1 MSNEIEVK
9 KLCELSKLE
18 IPDEMI
24 LETSHKVGE
33 VMSLFDKL
41 DELDISSSSSMD
53 SYGKLRI
60 EKSLESLR
68 DDIPRRNT
76 STTDSTTDSLT
87 KFKLLNTKN
96 GYVLGPR
103 I

>member
-1 MSNEIEVK
+1 MSNEIDVK

-24 LETSHKVGE
+24 LETSRKVRE

-41 DELDISSSSSMD
+41 DELDISNSTSMD
-53 SYGKLRI
+53 SYGGLRV

-68 DDIPRRNT
+68 EDTPRESISDSE
-76 STTDSTTDSLT
+76 STA
-87 KFKLLNTKN
+87 KFNLLNTKN
-96 GYVLGPR
+96 GFVLGPR

>member
-1 MSNEIEVK
+1 MSGEIDVK

-24 LETSHKVGE
+24 LETSKKVGE

-41 DELDISSSSSMD
+41 DELDIKDSTSQD
-53 SYGKLRI
+53 SYGKLRV

-68 DDIPRRNT
+68 DDTPRQNI
-76 STTDSTTDSLT
+76 SITDSLS

-96 GYVLGPR
+96 GFALGPR

>member
-1 MSNEIEVK
+1 MPSEIDVK

-24 LETSHKVGE
+24 LETSKKVRE
-33 VMSLFDKL
+33 VMSLFEKL
-41 DELDISSSSSMD
+41 DELYINESTSQD
-53 SYGKLRI
+53 SYSRLRI

-68 DDIPRRNT
+68 DDTPRQ
-76 STTDSTTDSLT
+76 SVPTTDSRS

-96 GYVLGPR
+96 GFALGPR

>member
-24 LETSHKVGE
+24 LETSNKIRE
-33 VMSLFDKL
+33 VMSLFHKL
-41 DELDISSSSSMD
+41 DELDISSADDTD
-53 SYGKLRI
+53 SYGGLRI
-60 EKSLESLR
+60 EKSLDSLR
-68 DDIPRRNT
+68 GDVPRG
-76 STTDSTTDSLT
+76 SFSVTDSVAKL
-87 KFKLLNTKN
+87 KLLNTRN
-96 GYVLGPR
+96 GFVLGPR

>member
-1 MSNEIEVK
+1 MSNEIDVK

-24 LETSHKVGE
+24 LETSRKVRE

-41 DELDISSSSSMD
+41 DELDISNSTSMD
-53 SYGKLRI
+53 SYGGLRV

-68 DDIPRRNT
+68 EDTPRE
-76 STTDSTTDSLT
+76 SISDSDSTA
-87 KFKLLNTKN
+87 KFNLLNTKN
-96 GYVLGPR
+96 GFVLGPR